1 MAQDTLVQEIPRGRI
16 TDNDVSVMQRREVVV
31 RLRAQGQ
38 SLPQIANAV
47 NAPLSTVRDDLKWV
61 RADWLRKV
69 ARNKAAW
76 MAEVLGDLETLVAVA
91 WEDYLASDGATK
103 ENVVETSEKGTKS
116 RRARKTRKR
125 DPRYLGIIVD
135 ASKFKA
141 SILGLGD
148 KAAIDRV
155 DDVLG
160 KKRPKL
166 LVVRDR
172 AQLESLIDVTQIVDL
187 DIRGP
192 KSYGD
197 RLRKKPPAISGQ
209 EGSPDE
215 SMDVDSVGD
224 VDGDG

>member
-1 MAQDTLVQEIPRGRI
+1 MAQDALVQELPRGRI
-16 TDNDVSVMQRREVVV
+16 TDNDVSIMQRREIVV

-38 SLPQIANAV
+38 SLPQIANTV
-47 NAPLSTVRDDLKWV
+47 NAPLSTVKDDLNWV

-91 WEDYLASDGATK
+91 WEDYLTSDGATK
-103 ENVVETSEKGTKS
+103 ETSVESTKLGTKT
-116 RRARKTRKR
+116 RRSRKTRKR

-148 KAAIDRV
+148 KAAQDRV
-155 DDVLG
+155 DEMIG

-197 RLRKKPPAISGQ
+197 KLRKKPLAIEGQ
-209 EGSPDE
+209 EEEPLESLDE
-215 SMDVDSVGD
+215 ESS
-224 VDGDG
+224 DG